1 MFTASRISKKTFFAA
16 AALGLAAALPAV
28 ADLTP
33 TIKHEGDSVSCDFD
47 GYVYEANFGLP
58 ANGGML
64 NFTKTG
70 TGNLI
75 TDLLNAGGS
84 LYNLHYAWFDPGS
97 DKNFGAA
104 YYELVR
110 LNSNGNVT
118 DNEANYIPGWSGE
131 PSAQNMLEWT
141 SGEVRV
147 EGGILN
153 LTGYVNAWFDFGP
166 LFNDYFDKPVT
177 TGPQEQQHPGY
188 GTAGGKMTGV
198 TRITVDSGAVLD
210 VARNNNYAKDS
221 VFGYMVTRNYQT
233 IFQYL
238 HNLQAGDYGNAQTAT
253 LRLGDSPSLHLNIH
267 IDGWDEN
274 TRTRK
279 TDGTYLDNALAF
291 GGSVG
296 VLDGSGAVYKTGGG
310 DLVLLNSSAG
320 FVGELYAAGGELTFA
335 SNDSAGLGVYSFED
349 GKGNVAWKAKISS
362 GYSSAESVNIA
373 GTYRDK
379 GDNGESRLGSAVRY
393 NEHTVVTKADKD
405 TTTHYYS
412 VKESYFTTPEAG
424 TLVIAENQQI
434 RNFQSYFNAGYK
446 VNPGTTE
453 SLAVLAAGNA
463 EITYNRNGIDAE
475 SLVAATPIIA
485 GTGTG
490 GKLVIPG
497 GNYKLDAAGNW
508 ELQTD
513 ASGEMIGGVLLINQE
528 EGMGGIYEG
537 SIVGCRVT
545 IYDRAKF
552 NENTESNKTTEN
564 PGTSENRL
572 SSVKVDENGENGLK
586 SALTEIYG
594 DDSKYADLKVAAD
607 GSFALDNETAWAVV
621 NYYKEKTVNSTE
633 TNGKFS
639 EAFYVDYQAD
649 ATVTGGILAL
659 DGKGDLALL
668 LEQANFSGINIA
680 ATRTGKTVLNIA
692 ALNALPG
699 SVVALGGSVSVVS
712 SQADTLEPK
721 LSFNEGTRLIFTT
734 GETIS
739 TVVRESNDYN
749 AWDKITPGGN
759 TILVGDL
766 RKSVV
771 AFKHVQDEVR
781 GDVYVER
788 GMDLDLSGTESI
800 FPNASSLVL
809 WQGASPEESHAAS
822 SLSLKGSS
830 TDKTYV
836 QVINNLTG
844 DSTARI
850 DLGSGV
856 LIANITDN
864 EEDSRSGLIRG
875 TFNGV
880 IRGEGSVVKGGSG
893 TLTLGGGDRNIYT
906 GTTEVGSG
914 TLNVSGAN
922 GISHSSALILNAGT
936 SVVMADGQSLRNL
949 FGAENSSISVGTTSA
964 NGAFTAGALIVG
976 SNAAIESGDNRPL
989 LMNNLGTANSGDYS
1003 RDNSFARFE
1012 GNYDREGNLTT
1023 GTGSASG
1030 ISQSEATQAYL
1041 TETAKLAYSGFD
1053 ASVLEQFV
1061 GVKNYDGKELV
1072 SQSDYEKALAYGKN
1086 QTGTVSVSGTAL
1098 TEGGLLGELAKIYQE
1113 LKTDKFYLDNIKKT
1127 NGYYD
1132 PAGLLRGF
1140 FASEA
1145 EYRDYVEREGLTTP
1159 TGETEIQQA
1168 ATNKT
1173 RFEKIVSEYE
1183 KLSGIA
1189 REESLEK
1196 AFTSEAAARAKFASD
1211 FGSVK
1216 NLGGTTLVDS
1226 YTKAE
1231 ALNTTLANFGI
1242 ALEAC
1247 AVLEKKLL
1255 NPDLTTV
1262 EKDAL
1267 IKELED
1273 LEKEIYGDS
1282 GLLDGIVGYY
1292 EELATLKATI
1302 EAKSQFAGI
1311 AIAGAFAGDVRV
1323 GGELVSTDWVDDL
1336 AYAGA
1341 LTVSSL
1347 TKVGDNTLTLTG
1359 TLNAQQIVAEAG
1371 TLALNLSAL
1380 PSTLP
1385 GGITV
1390 GLNANLSVD
1399 VASGE
1404 HTFNY
1409 AVSGDGNFVK
1419 TGAGTLVLPDSVI
1432 YTGTTTI
1439 ADGVLQMTLREPLI
1453 QDDGSFLAVQK
1464 NISITG
1470 TGAGLI
1476 FDQKDDVDWA
1486 YGINSSADD
1495 VFVKKIGEGSLAI
1508 NGNVA
1513 LTGENSAL
1521 TVSGGKL
1528 KLAGK
1533 TEIGDN
1539 AYFTV
1544 EKGATLA
1551 VAELSGTAASSVALR
1566 GSGAFEVVAAAGK
1579 SVSMTGAGISSQTP
1593 IPANGQ
1599 GLTWDAFYG
1608 TVSVNSGTLS
1618 LSGESLFDYARGVIV
1633 ASGATLSV
1641 ENGSTQKLNM
1651 VAGSGNISLAGTLDI
1666 ENNGGAR
1673 LGWDWISTESYIF
1686 DEGKLLDA
1694 PTFTGE
1700 VSGTGT
1706 LKISGRGLT
1715 GFTGTL
1721 KSAVSIAEGGQVV
1734 LEAKNAKSIQDAGK
1748 KITVDGSTTRYE
1760 DANGKTIVGGY
1771 TPNAVATNYSSGV
1784 AASVPAFCTG
1794 STYVPR
1800 TFTASYKDAA
1810 GNAVAVSPENI
1821 EKDAASGKLID
1832 KVSRREV
1839 SLSVTEW
1846 DYVDGGK
1853 LSVNWMVLDAAGKAV
1868 DLSKTPGAIVWS
1880 ATEGKFVL
1888 GSYTDQNEQK
1898 QSYKGGFRWLVES
1911 ENEDGSVSLVFAD
1924 MTAVK
1929 SEKLTSELIFSAEA
1943 GTSGAVALS
1952 SGLIEFK
1959 NGGLLGKVGDGVLS
1973 LNGSDLTSGCSG
1985 VNVYE
1990 GELKLT
1996 GGAWDLTETNAAR
2009 VALGATL
2016 TVELDGSEQ
2025 PNFETVYGSGTLKL
2039 TTAEGKSATLSI
2051 SKSSNGLSILPT
2063 YNKNGKFFNG
2073 VMSFDGD
2080 FDVSISEVEMSAVN
2094 TSEDVKLTLDDGLT
2108 LVQTQN
2114 TEILGDLVVS
2124 GAVMVKGESAAAGYA
2139 TGEAARRLTVLGTSF
2154 DIQEPDGT
2162 LTLQNVGFGYKAGV
2176 DVNVIIDHKSVAN
2189 TFYYTQESGTITP
2202 TTNGL
2207 IDLSS
2212 NSKPGSGSDA
2222 PALKSLSMVM
2232 SGGATRTI
2240 SGATLST
2247 ELGSVSDTAT
2257 KDSVFSVSDAVY
2269 SQLAYRDGTFNIGV
2283 EGGILEI
2290 SDWHKFTG
2298 TTAETANG
2306 KAVNIEFLSLRSNVA
2321 GMAGTIK
2328 ITGENGASARALGT
2342 NYGTLFKTIVGGG
2355 NVEFADPA
2363 GTLVTAKQEYLGL
2376 TTVSG
2381 KAHFTGAGEE
2391 NHSSEFT
2398 VLGNAEMIG
2407 GLKLAGRNISVVG
2420 SATRNMNDAGAAGT
2434 TTLKLELS
2442 DPRLPKSITVQ
2453 VEIDALGNLSSK
2465 RVYAETTLEAYGIKA
2480 ELGDAVKDG
2489 KLEVTIKDSAYG
2501 SAGEYSVSLPVD
2513 INTFPSKVG
2522 ASIPYAAPAIPVATT
2537 FDLQNGAVWM
2547 ADVTDGDGVSAS
2559 NVKLDGTIELLG
2571 LDDAAALGK
2580 NVMLVSAEEISRGT
2594 TVGSAAVADALRAG
2608 TPERNVMIYTDSYGN
2623 VNLRVINDDFAIEGV
2638 DYNKGISESFLEALA
2653 ERAGSAKATGGVL
2666 NADNAPDDQ
2675 NKELLFALNS
2685 ISAENLEQEVE
2696 RLSPS
2701 IFASMLAMPV
2711 AAFNSDAARIHERL
2725 NQRRYDGADPLRE
2738 TGEYE
2743 FFALAQSDFAENG
2756 NDSDAPT
2763 FDYSLYGVTAGYDWK
2778 PNYETT
2784 LGFALGYTYGDAKGH
2799 GNGGKVKMDDM
2810 RITAFASRLIENF
2823 YIDAGVQ
2830 AGMAMFDMKRHTIAG
2845 TSSGDTDSMFAG
2857 TFITVGSIFTLS
2869 QNKKEGSGLYF
2880 SPSIGLSYFRT
2891 EIDGFSETG
2900 IAGLKM
2906 DDAEGDSLRA
2916 RIAASLQWQFP
2927 LETWNVRLGLEA
2939 AYTHDFLGEELDTDG
2954 RFAVGSST
2962 FSTSAGAL
2970 PTDIFSFGPTVDIRI
2985 SERTSLYFGYGIEVD
3000 TDSGVSQNV
3009 NAGFR
3014 HRF

>member
-33 TIKHEGDSVSCDFD
+33 TITHKGDSVSCDFD
-47 GYVYEANFGLP
+47 GYVYEGNFGLL
-58 ANGGML
+58 ANGGMI

-70 TGNLI
+70 TGSLI
-75 TDLLNAGGS
+75 TDLLSAGGS
-84 LYNLHYAWFDPGS
+84 LYNLHYAWYDPGS
-97 DKNFGAA
+97 DKNSGAA
-104 YYELVR
+104 YYTLVR
-110 LNSNGNVT
+110 LNSNGTVT
-118 DNEANYIPGWSGE
+118 DNEANYIPGWVGE
-131 PSAQNMLEWT
+131 PSSQKMLEWT

-177 TGPQEQQHPGY
+177 TGPQQQQHPGY

-210 VARNNNYAKDS
+210 VARNNNNGKDS

-335 SNDSAGLGVYSFED
+335 ANDSAGLGVYSFKD
-349 GKGNVAWKAKISS
+349 AKGNVAWKAKISA

-393 NEHTVVTKADKD
+393 DEHNVVTKADKD
-405 TTTHYYS
+405 TTTYYYS

-453 SLAVLAAGNA
+453 SRAVLAAGNA
-463 EITYNRNGIDAE
+463 EITYNRNGIAAE
-475 SLVAATPIIA
+475 SLVAAAPIIA

-508 ELQTD
+508 ELQTN

-552 NENTESNKTTEN
+552 NENTESSKTNAN

-572 SSVKVDENGENGLK
+572 SAVKVDESGLK

-594 DDSKYADLKVAAD
+594 NASKYADLKVAAD

-712 SQADTLEPK
+712 SQADTLETK

-739 TVVRESNDYN
+739 TVVRESNGYN

-771 AFKHVQDEVR
+771 AFKHVQDDVR

-788 GMDLDLSGTESI
+788 GMDLDLAGTESI

-809 WQGASPEESHAAS
+809 WQGESPEESHAAS

-830 TDKTYV
+830 TDKSKTYV

-864 EEDSRSGLIRG
+864 EEDTRSGLIRG

-949 FGAENSSISVGTTSA
+949 FGAENSSISVGTTGA

-989 LMNNLGTANSGDYS
+989 LMNNLGTANSGDYF

-1023 GTGSASG
+1023 GPGSASG

-1072 SQSDYEKALAYGKN
+1072 SQADYEKALAYGKN
-1086 QTGTVSVSGTAL
+1086 QTGTVSVSGIAL

-1140 FASEA
+1140 FSSEA
-1145 EYRDYVEREGLTTP
+1145 EYRAYVESNGLTNP

-1183 KLSGIA
+1183 RLSGIA

-1231 ALNTTLANFGI
+1231 ALNTTLADFGI

-1255 NPDLTTV
+1255 NPDLTTN

-1273 LEKEIYGDS
+1273 LEKEIYEDS
-1282 GLLDGIVGYY
+1282 GLLDDIVGYY
-1292 EELATLKATI
+1292 EELAKLKATI

-1311 AIAGAFAGDVRV
+1311 AIAGAFAGDVSV
-1323 GGELVSTDWVDDL
+1323 GGELVSSDWVDDL
-1336 AYAGA
+1336 AYAGT

-1371 TLALNLSAL
+1371 TLAVNLSAL

-1439 ADGVLQMTLREPLI
+1439 ADGVLQLTLREPLI

-1476 FDQKDDVDWA
+1476 LDQSDDIDWA

-1579 SVSMTGAGISSQTP
+1579 SVSMTGAGITSQTP
-1593 IPANGQ
+1593 VPANGQ

-1673 LGWDWISTESYIF
+1673 LGWDWISTKSYIF

-1784 AASVPAFCTG
+1784 VASVPAFCTG

-1821 EKDAASGKLID
+1821 EKDTASGKLID

-1853 LSVNWMVLDAAGKAV
+1853 LSANWTVFDAAGKPV

-1880 ATEGKFVL
+1880 AAEGKFVL

-1973 LNGSDLTSGCSG
+1973 LNGSDLTSDCGG

-2039 TTAEGKSATLSI
+2039 TTAEGKSATLAI

-2094 TSEDVKLTLDDGLT
+2094 TSKDVKLTLDDGLT

-2139 TGEAARRLTVLGTSF
+2139 TGDAARRLSVLGSSF
-2154 DIQEPDGT
+2154 DIQAPDGT
-2162 LTLQNVGFGYKAGV
+2162 LTLQNVGFGYKAGEN
-2176 DVNVIIDHKSVAN
+2176 VNVIIDHKSVAN
-2189 TFYYTQESGTITP
+2189 TFYYTQESGTINP

-2247 ELGSVSDTAT
+2247 ELGSVSDTET

-2290 SDWHKFTG
+2290 SDWDKFTG

-2328 ITGENGASARALGT
+2328 ITGENGASARVLGA

-2355 NVEFADPA
+2355 NVEFADPT

-2442 DPRLPKSITVQ
+2442 DPRLPKNITVQ

-2489 KLEVTIKDSAYG
+2489 KLEVTITDSAYG

-2537 FDLQNGAVWM
+2537 FDLQNGAVWT

-2559 NVKLDGTIELLG
+2559 KVKLDGTIKLLG
-2571 LDDAAALGK
+2571 LTDAAALGK
-2580 NVMLVSAEEISRGT
+2580 NVVLVSAEEISRGT

-2608 TPERNVMIYTDSYGN
+2608 TPERDVMIYTDSYGN

-2685 ISAENLEQEVE
+2685 ISAENLKQEVE

-2701 IFASMLAMPV
+2701 LFASMLAMPV

-2756 NDSDAPT
+2756 NDSEAPT

-2830 AGMAMFDMKRHTIAG
+2830 AGMAMFDSKRHTIAG
-2845 TSSGDTDSMFAG
+2845 TSSGDTDSVFAG

-2891 EIDGFSETG
+2891 GIDGFSETG
-2900 IAGLKM
+2900 IAGLKT

-2927 LETWNVRLGLEA
+2927 LETWNVRLGVEA

-2970 PTDIFSFGPTVDIRI
+2970 PTDIFSFGPTVDIMV

-3000 TDSGVSQNV
+3000 TDSGVSQNI